1 MSNGKIDDA
10 TVTALLKAAENGN
23 RKEIDKFLVTSV
35 IEMRNTLDD
44 VCDRQSLARSVL
56 RHYVIPV
63 LVSVSA
69 TIGALF
75 ATGVLG

>member
-10 TVTALLKAAENGN
+10 TVTALLMAAENGN